1 MDSFDPGRGNRDA
14 NPAGQGQT
22 GAGYQSG
29 RNSAERGPG
38 FTPGL
43 AATNIEAWNSS
54 LALFYWA
61 QDQAERMARIWLDQG
76 CISREQVPSAA
87 GDVAIQQRQVRVG
100 ELTTAC
106 LTAGEGPP
114 LVLLHG
120 HGESSGSWRW
130 VLPALAR
137 AHRVYAPDF
146 PGSGGSAKPT
156 AYAHPPA
163 FYADF
168 LADFLDALGLARA
181 ALVANSH
188 GGLVALRL
196 ACAAPAR
203 VTALGLVDSS
213 GLGREIHPALVGLT
227 LPGYGEATTAWLK
240 TPLGA
245 AQWAWGLA
253 ALVLARPLLAP
264 PEWLAQHYRLAQT
277 PGHLEGTLACLRGEL
292 GLWGQREVFLDA
304 LPRLT
309 MPTLVVW
316 GAYDAVIPVSHA
328 SAAVERLPR
337 GHLALIPDC
346 GHVPHVERPD
356 RFVAALSRFLA
367 EHRDDTGR
375 IVTSAG

>member
-1 MDSFDPGRGNRDA
+1 MDTLDPGRGNRDA
-14 NPAGQGQT
+14 DPAGQGQIE
-22 GAGYQSG
+22 ARSQSG
-29 RNSAERGPG
+29 QSSAEPGPG
-38 FTPGL
+38 FIPGL
-43 AATNIEAWNSS
+43 AAASIEAWNYN
-54 LALFYWA
+54 LALFSWA
-61 QDQAERMARIWLDQG
+61 QDQAECMARIWLDQG
-76 CISREQVPSAA
+76 GISREQARSTA

-100 ELTTAC
+100 KLTAAY

-146 PGSGGSAKPT
+146 PGSGGSAKPA

-163 FYADF
+163 FYSDF
-168 LADFLDALGLARA
+168 LADFLDALGLERA

-196 ACAAPAR
+196 ACAVPAR
-203 VTALGLVDSS
+203 VTALVLVDSS

-227 LPGYGEATTAWLK
+227 LPGYGEAAMAWLK

-292 GLWGQREVFLDA
+292 GLWGQREVFWDEL
-304 LPRLT
+304 LRLT

-328 SAAVERLPR
+328 SSAVERLPQ

-356 RFVAALSRFLA
+356 RFVAALGRFLA
-367 EHRDDTGR
+367 EHRGDTGR
-375 IVTSAG
+375 FVTSAG